1 MKAFSYCI
9 RGYLLGLA
17 VFLTG
22 CAIKPDMPQLE
33 EIYSPGQIQSFT
45 AEGKIAFIRG
55 KDRESV
61 NFYWQQQQQNYHISL
76 NTFLG
81 IQVADIEGF
90 TPPKRVASKQL
101 PAHIKIEA
109 DGETYQSNAPEQ
121 LLEQVIGWPIP
132 INKVA
137 NWAKGHHEGVIMSRH
152 DDGSAKKVFVR
163 TQFDQEWRLE
173 YLSYQTLGHI
183 KLPKKVKCQYLDFT
197 LIMQINE
204 WKEINQ

>member
-1 MKAFSYCI
+1 MKAFNYSI
-9 RGYLLGLA
+9 RGYLLSLV
-17 VFLTG
+17 VFLSG
-22 CAIKPDMPQLE
+22 CALKPDLPQLKD
-33 EIYSPGQIQSFT
+33 IYSAKQIKSFT

-61 NFYWQQQQQNYHISL
+61 NFFWQQQSDNYQISL

-81 IQVADIEGF
+81 IQVADITGF
-90 TPPKRVASKQL
+90 TPPKRVASKQK
-101 PAHIKIEA
+101 PAHISIKA
-109 DGETYQSNAPEQ
+109 DGKSYQSNAPEQ

-137 NWAKGHHEGVIMSRH
+137 NWAKGDHQGVVMNRH
-152 DDGSAKKVFVR
+152 DNGLAKEVFVR
-163 TQFDQEWRLE
+163 TQFDQEWRLQ
-173 YLSYQTLGHI
+173 YLSYHSLGNVQ
-183 KLPKKVKCQYLDFT
+183 LPKKIKCQYLDFT